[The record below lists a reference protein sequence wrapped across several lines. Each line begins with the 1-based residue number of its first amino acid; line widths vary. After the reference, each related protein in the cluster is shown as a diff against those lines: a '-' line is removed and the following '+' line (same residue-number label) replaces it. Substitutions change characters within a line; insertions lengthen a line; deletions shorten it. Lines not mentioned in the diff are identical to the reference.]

1 MLRQRKHFIDWAF
14 PDASLKNYF
23 KICFKKKKTFKTSQ
37 TSLQVRFYS
46 HFIHSRFFIVTSNW
60 HIQISWQRWKSSPP
74 SIKAKA
80 GGQSTKDVWA
90 FATLSQGSANSRP
103 DCHSSVAGRLAGKT
117 TGLSVRRDSITQAPQ
132 VSQQRAI
139 DSFPHLPWSNSK
151 EVPSSSSS
159 PTSTPLG
166 YLYLPCLCF
175 ESLK

>member
-14 PDASLKNYF
+14 PDASLKIYF

-132 VSQQRAI
+132 VSQQRAPSI
-139 DSFPHLPWSNSK
+139 HSLISRDLTPKRSPLP
-151 EVPSSSSS
+151 P
-159 PTSTPLG
+159 PPPPPLPLGTSTYPASVLN
-166 YLYLPCLCF
+166 L
-175 ESLK
+175 